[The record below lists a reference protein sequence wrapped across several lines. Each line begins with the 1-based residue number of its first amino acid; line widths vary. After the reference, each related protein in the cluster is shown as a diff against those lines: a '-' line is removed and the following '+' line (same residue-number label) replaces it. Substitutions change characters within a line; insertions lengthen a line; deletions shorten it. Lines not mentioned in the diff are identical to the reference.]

1 MVVVVSVASVEEVS
15 DALGDGSTVVML
27 VEVTIGIEVVLDAS
41 AEVEPVTGI
50 VMLLVDEILGSGW
63 TLKVVVGTSVPGITV
78 KLVALP
84 VNVGMLRLT
93 WGDVVEEWMVVP
105 SMMLTELKG
114 KDMTAVVDGD
124 ETADA
129 ADEMIDTKPLLS
141 V

>member
-1 MVVVVSVASVEEVS
+1 M
-15 DALGDGSTVVML
+15 
-27 VEVTIGIEVVLDAS
+27 
-41 AEVEPVTGI
+41 
-50 VMLLVDEILGSGW
+50 
-63 TLKVVVGTSVPGITV
+63 VGTSVPGTTV

-93 WGDVVEEWMVVP
+93 WGEVVEEWMVVP

-114 KDMTAVVDGD
+114 EDMTAVVDGD

-129 ADEMIDTKPLLS
+129 ADEMIDTKPLSS

>member
-1 MVVVVSVASVEEVS
+1 M
-15 DALGDGSTVVML
+15 
-27 VEVTIGIEVVLDAS
+27 
-41 AEVEPVTGI
+41 
-50 VMLLVDEILGSGW
+50 
-63 TLKVVVGTSVPGITV
+63 VGTSVPGTTV

-93 WGDVVEEWMVVP
+93 WGEVVEEWMVVP

-114 KDMTAVVDGD
+114 EDMTAVVDGD

>member
-1 MVVVVSVASVEEVS
+1 M
-15 DALGDGSTVVML
+15 
-27 VEVTIGIEVVLDAS
+27 
-41 AEVEPVTGI
+41 
-50 VMLLVDEILGSGW
+50 
-63 TLKVVVGTSVPGITV
+63 VGTSVPGTTV

-84 VNVGMLRLT
+84 VNVGMLRLI

-114 KDMTAVVDGD
+114 EDMTAVVDGD

-129 ADEMIDTKPLLS
+129 ADEMIDTKPLSS

>member
-1 MVVVVSVASVEEVS
+1 M
-15 DALGDGSTVVML
+15 
-27 VEVTIGIEVVLDAS
+27 
-41 AEVEPVTGI
+41 
-50 VMLLVDEILGSGW
+50 
-63 TLKVVVGTSVPGITV
+63 VGTSVPGTTV

-93 WGDVVEEWMVVP
+93 WREVVEEWMVVP

-114 KDMTAVVDGD
+114 EDMTAVVDGD